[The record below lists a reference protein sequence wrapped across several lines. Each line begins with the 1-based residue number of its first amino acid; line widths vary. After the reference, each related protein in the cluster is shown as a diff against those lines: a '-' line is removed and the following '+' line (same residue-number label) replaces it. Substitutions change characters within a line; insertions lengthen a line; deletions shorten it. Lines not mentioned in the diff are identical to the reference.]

1 MGEQGHATNV
11 AQVGAHQ
18 IGAQPRGINSN
29 DHGKA
34 CELM

>member
-1 MGEQGHATNV
+1 MGEQRHATDI
-11 AQVGAHQ
+11 AEVGAHQ